1 MVLIRNRNE
10 SQRIKRPHLEEKKI
24 QTNNVKRIGKLVTT
38 NHCVCVR
45 NNVLQKMKT
54 VLIFGLVSTE

>member
-45 NNVLQKMKT
+45 NIVLQKMKT